1 MRPIK
6 FLFTLCLTST
16 ASAAVAGDFNHWPLQ
31 YTFGNATEASLT
43 GNFAYDYNN
52 FSGDDRLKDRS
63 FMRRKELGISIKKKD
78 VYDAAVAFDFQSKL
92 WLDVFFRFET
102 KALFD
107 QDYGRI
113 RLGYMK
119 TPVGMEALASSRAG
133 SFMETALPVQSI
145 YEGRRTGVE

>member
-52 FSGDDRLKDRS
+52 FSGDDRLKDRN
-63 FMRRKELGISIKKKD
+63 FMRRKELGISIKRRMSMTPLLPLTSNPNCGLT
-78 VYDAAVAFDFQSKL
+78 FSS
-92 WLDVFFRFET
+92 
-102 KALFD
+102 ALK
-107 QDYGRI
+107 QKHSLTRI
-113 RLGYMK
+113 
-119 TPVGMEALASSRAG
+119 TVVSA
-133 SFMETALPVQSI
+133 
-145 YEGRRTGVE
+145 